1 MTTKEKY
8 LIIGV
13 LAEIINGTLDS
24 SKDIDSLYEEFVS
37 IGEKLS
43 NVSQEQKIL
52 ECEQHIRDCYAE
64 LHNQQTI
71 SLIPSITPIKNQ
83 INGL

>member
-1 MTTKEKY
+1 MTTKERY

-13 LAEIINGTLDS
+13 LAEVINGTLDS

-43 NVSQEQKIL
+43 NVLQKQKIT
-52 ECEQHIRDCYAE
+52 ECKQHINDCYTE
-64 LHNQQTI
+64 LHNQQMI
-71 SLIPSITPIKNQ
+71 NLIPSITPIRNQ

>member
-1 MTTKEKY
+1 MTTKERY

-13 LAEIINGTLDS
+13 LAEAINGTLDS

-43 NVSQEQKIL
+43 NVSQEQKITK
-52 ECEQHIRDCYAE
+52 CKQHINDYYTE
-64 LHNQQTI
+64 LHNQQMI
-71 SLIPSITPIKNQ
+71 NLIPSITPIRNQ
-83 INGL
+83 INVL